1 MEMLETW
8 IVGQQPMIINSVVN
22 FLLAIVALWI
32 GFKVTNRLSSLL
44 SGAMLRKS
52 IDPTIAEFAVSLFQ
66 IFLKIAVIITVLS
79 YVGFETS
86 SFIAVLGAAGLAI
99 GLSLQG
105 SLANFASG
113 ILIIMFRPFKAG
125 DFVEAGGVAG
135 SVKEIQIFSTI
146 LTSPDN
152 KYIVVPNAQVTGSP
166 IINYSRHDTRRID
179 LIIGVS
185 YTADLQKSEQVLTSI
200 LENHPL
206 VLKDPAHTIGV
217 IALGDSAVN
226 FAVRPWV
233 KTSDYWPVQFELNK
247 QIKEALDKENIGIP
261 YPQMDVHV
269 HQTNQ

>member
-1 MEMLETW
+1 MEEIQSWLVEKQPLIIEGFFD
-8 IVGQQPMIINSVVN
+8 IV
-22 FLLAIVALWI
+22 LAVIVLWF
-32 GFKVTNRLSSLL
+32 GFKAANVCSHLL
-44 SGAMLRKS
+44 KSVMLRKS
-52 IDPTIAEFAVSLFQ
+52 IDPAITGFACSLFQ
-66 IFLKIAVIITVLS
+66 AFIKVAIVIAVLS
-79 YVGFETS
+79 SVGIETS

-113 ILIIMFRPFKAG
+113 ILIIIFRPFKAG

-135 SVKEIQIFSTI
+135 SVKDIQIFSTV

-152 KYIVVPNAQVTGSP
+152 KYIVVPNAQITGSP
-166 IINYSRHDTRRID
+166 IVNYSRHDTRRID
-179 LIIGVS
+179 LTIGVS
-185 YTADLQKSEQVLTSI
+185 YTADLQKTQQVLASI
-200 LENHPL
+200 LDAHPL

-217 IALGDSAVN
+217 SSLGDSAVN

-233 KTSDYWPVQFELNK
+233 ETANYWPVQFELNK

-269 HQTNQ
+269 RQINQ

>member
-1 MEMLETW
+1 MEMIQAWLLD
-8 IVGQQPMIINSVVN
+8 QQPMIIDSAVN
-22 FLLAIVALWI
+22 FLLAIASLWA
-32 GFKVTNRLSSLL
+32 GFKVSNIFSSVLKTI
-44 SGAMLRKS
+44 MLRKS
-52 IDPTIAEFAVSLFQ
+52 IDPAITAFACSLFQ
-66 IFLKIAVIITVLS
+66 AFLKIAVIIAVLS
-79 YVGFETS
+79 YIGFETS

-146 LTSPDN
+146 LNSPDN
-152 KYIVVPNAQVTGSP
+152 KYIVVPNAQITGSP
-166 IINYSRHDTRRID
+166 ITNYSRHDTRRID
-179 LIIGVS
+179 LTIGVS
-185 YTADLQKSEQVLTSI
+185 YKADLQKSEQVLKSI
-200 LENHPL
+200 LENHSL
-206 VLKDPAHTIGV
+206 VLKEPAYTIG
-217 IALGDSAVN
+217 IISLGDSSVN
-226 FAVRPWV
+226 FVVRPWV
-233 KTSDYWPVQFELNK
+233 KTPDYWPVQYELNK